1 MARYIVVKNQAWLL
15 GGEYKFT
22 FPGLVEFMFVKNFLW
37 RIILVL
43 ILFAPFILPVSAL
56 SMPADNRLFGY
67 REVPQNGMEYLPQ
80 WLSVLERHLLQ
91 DVPEGNCHDHFF
103 NRCHLKNWYKFLD
116 SIRGL
121 SRRQQLDKVNHYA
134 NNKNYVLD
142 ISNYGMEDYWAIVK
156 EFLSNG
162 GDCEDYA
169 ITKFFSLRWLG
180 FKNQDLRIVILQ
192 DANLRVPHAILAVF
206 CQESVLIMDNQAQ
219 EVVPQGSIAHYIPL
233 YSVNEQEWWLHLPP
247 GM

>member
-1 MARYIVVKNQAWLL
+1 
-15 GGEYKFT
+15 
-22 FPGLVEFMFVKNFLW
+22 
-37 RIILVL
+37 
-43 ILFAPFILPVSAL
+43 
-56 SMPADNRLFGY
+56 
-67 REVPQNGMEYLPQ
+67 VPDGDCHE
-80 WLSVLERHLLQ
+80 HL
-91 DVPEGNCHDHFF
+91 F

-116 SIRGL
+116 SIKDL
-121 SRRQQLDKVNHYA
+121 PRRQQLEKVNRYA
-134 NNKNYVLD
+134 NHKHYVLD
-142 ISNYGMEDYWAIVK
+142 LANYGMEDYWAIVK

-192 DANLRVPHAILAVF
+192 DANLRIPHAILAVF
-206 CQESVLIMDNQAQ
+206 CQESVLIMDNQTQ